1 VIILGWLLA
10 TASATGLDAVSIWGT
25 PASPVVEALA
35 PPAQAP
41 SGDDQRVAAPTD
53 AHTDAPTDAPTEPV
67 IVPRRLQ
74 AAMDAAPAGPS
85 DQAELNRLLGPDP
98 VAAASAAPMGA
109 PSKLPGLWWML
120 PVVGLLG
127 GANWWL
133 RKKGRFGALRTAE
146 IPLKIVA
153 RQSLGGTNQ
162 LLLVEVE
169 DPDGSSRRLLIGTG
183 TDGPRLVSEFH
194 PQTDFE
200 RLIAETAAEPV
211 VAPAVA
217 EAARGPESL
226 ASSAAVPRLRT
237 VPTPAPEA
245 PTAAVAESPKLAPPP
260 PSNPVTYATRRYR
273 QINRVSAGRP
283 PQGAPAPLAERRQE
297 ARSLVD
303 EVLASREENGWTA

>member
-1 VIILGWLLA
+1 MIILGWLLA
-10 TASATGLDAVSIWGT
+10 TASATGPDAVSIWGT
-25 PASPVVEALA
+25 PASPVSEALV
-35 PPAQAP
+35 PPAQAR
-41 SGDDQRVAAPTD
+41 SGDDRRVAP
-53 AHTDAPTDAPTEPV
+53 PTDAPSEPV

-74 AAMDAAPAGPS
+74 AAMDAAPASPS

-120 PVVGLLG
+120 PVIGLLG
-127 GANWWL
+127 GTNWWL

-146 IPLKIVA
+146 VPLKIVA

-211 VAPAVA
+211 VAPAEA
-217 EAARGPESL
+217 EAARVPESL
-226 ASSAAVPRLRT
+226 ASSAPVPRLRT